1 MQFVLLVKL
10 VRRCSRYCWHGG
22 TALGK
27 LVDALDGDDTVCVE
41 VRAALGKLVSALV
54 GAALVK
60 LVSALDGDETV
71 CVEVGAALDKLVNA
85 IDGDTVCLHHDMYRK
100 T

>member
-41 VRAALGKLVSALV
+41 VRAALGMLVSAI
-54 GAALVK
+54 
-60 LVSALDGDETV
+60 DGDDTV
-71 CVEVGAALDKLVNA
+71 CVEFGAALGKLVDA
-85 IDGDTVCLHHDMYRK
+85 
-100 T
+100 